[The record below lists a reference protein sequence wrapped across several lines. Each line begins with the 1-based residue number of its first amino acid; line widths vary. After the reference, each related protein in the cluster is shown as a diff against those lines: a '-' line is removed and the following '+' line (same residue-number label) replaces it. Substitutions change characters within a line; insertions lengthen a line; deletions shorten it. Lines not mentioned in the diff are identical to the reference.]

1 MGALIVQSLVLAL
14 RWNGYALAVPQYIN
28 LRGHSIYSYEWE
40 NEGEAVVLL
49 HGGLSKTASWDY
61 IMVPP
66 LEDRFHLYAYDRT
79 GQGFTGDQVGS
90 LHFDFQTQEA
100 IAYLEDVVKERAH
113 LIGWSDGA
121 NIALMVAI
129 QRPDLVKSV
138 VAIGANYHYSGVI
151 PPIGDVII
159 SAEDQAEYNLI
170 SPDAPHTLLEKTL
183 RMQAIWESEPR
194 LSLAE
199 ISTIQCPT
207 LVLVGDDDVIIHT
220 HTVELYEALPLG
232 QLAVIPGSSHF
243 VLKEKPELMN
253 AIISGFLNDL
263 SYPITW
269 LPVRRTNNQLE

>member
-1 MGALIVQSLVLAL
+1 M
-14 RWNGYALAVPQYIN
+14 PQYIN
-28 LRGHSIYSYEWE
+28 LRGHNVYSYEWE
-40 NEGEAVVLL
+40 SEGEAVVLL

-90 LHFDFQTQEA
+90 LHFDFQTNEA
-100 IAYLEDVVKERAH
+100 IAYLEDVVKEPAH

-138 VAIGANYHYSGVI
+138 VAIGANYHYSGVMQ
-151 PPIGDVII
+151 PFDDVII
-159 SAEDQAEYNLI
+159 SEEDQAEYNLI

-183 RMQAIWESEPR
+183 RMHAIWESEPQ

-253 AIISGFLNDL
+253 TIISGFLNDL